1 MATLIPSLGSC
12 VSHMT
17 PGEHQVA
24 QRLEQKLGDDYLL
37 WYDVPV
43 SPAHVQPNFIV
54 LHPRRGL
61 LILEVRDWSLK
72 IIHRADPHYWQLFAN
87 RLLTARPNPVQ
98 EAQRCAQAVVDV
110 LKRDRQLLAADGQD
124 ANPLSFPWSYGVVFP
139 ELTRQ
144 EFSDAQLGRFI
155 EPRRVLCSDE
165 MLASAEPEDVQ
176 SRLWDMFPLMMG
188 GSLSP
193 AQCDRVRWLLF
204 PELRLMQNAAFDE
217 HDKSAAAPELMQ
229 VIPLEQ
235 ERVLRSRTSGE
246 QNIYRPAGSSSP

>member
-1 MATLIPSLGSC
+1 MATLITSLGSC

-37 WYDVPV
+37 WYDVPAG
-43 SPAHVQPNFIV
+43 PARVQPDFIV

-87 RLLTARPNPVQ
+87 RLLTARPNPVH
-98 EAQRCAQAVVDV
+98 EAQRCGQAIVDA
-110 LKRDRQLLAADGQD
+110 LRRDPQLIEPDGPD
-124 ANPLSFPWSYGVVFP
+124 ATRLRFPWSYGVVFP

-144 EFSDAQLGRFI
+144 EFTDAQLGRFI
-155 EPRRVLCSDE
+155 EPQRVLCCDE
-165 MLASAEPEDVQ
+165 MLASAEPEELQ

-193 AQCDRVRWLLF
+193 AQRDRVRWILF
-204 PELRLMQNAAFDE
+204 PELRLAQDAAFDD
-217 HDKSAAAPELMQ
+217 HDKNAALPALMPVMDLQ
-229 VIPLEQ
+229 Q
-235 ERVLRSRTSGE
+235 ERLLRSQASGE
-246 QNIYRPAGSSSP
+246 RNIHGPAGSRTP